1 VTEFSP
7 QDRVRIR
14 DSYAVTHDLWKMADF
29 KLLRDR
35 QGTVITV
42 TPPLIEVLFDR
53 RHKRG
58 HEVLVALYNPDCLEL
73 VRRPRKPGQHLS

>member
-1 VTEFSP
+1 MTEFVP

-14 DSYAVTHDLWKMADF
+14 DSYALTHDLWKMADF

-42 TPPLIEVLFDR
+42 TPPLIEVLF
-53 RHKRG
+53 
-58 HEVLVALYNPDCLEL
+58 
-73 VRRPRKPGQHLS
+73 